1 MNSNAQ
7 FERFSGSV
15 PAVKV
20 AYLGEKVEGQRG
32 DFGCVVVSVADGQTA
47 GHHVSVADRF
57 HFVGV
62 VILQDGVEQS
72 VELVEQTDDLE
83 RSAGRRQRRES
94 HDVTEVDRHRI
105 ETLRLD
111 GLSSFQRFNY
121 RSD

>member
-15 PAVKV
+15 PDVKI
-20 AYLGEKVEGQRG
+20 AYLGEKVQSQRG
-32 DFGCVVVSVADGQTA
+32 DFGCVVVSVADGQTT

-94 HDVTEVDRHRI
+94 HDVAEVDRHRI